1 MPVFRLSAK
10 SLEDLKSFGRFT
22 LKSWG
27 LEQRNI
33 YLSKLDES
41 FHILAE
47 QPHLG
52 NARDD
57 IRKEKKP
64 SENGCCEWKRQS
76 RKAAEEA
83 GCLLTAVRGVLSQ
96 QPLTRQTPNWL
107 LSIQSG
113 AAAAL

>member
-10 SLEDLKSFGRFT
+10 SLEDLKTIGRFT

-27 LEQRNI
+27 REQRNI

-52 NARDD
+52 NSRDD
-57 IRKEKKP
+57 IRK
-64 SENGCCEWKRQS
+64 GYRVYHVGRHLIFYRQKS
-76 RKAAEEA
+76 PGIEIIRILHDRMDVETH
-83 GCLLTAVRGVLSQ
+83 LRRG
-96 QPLTRQTPNWL
+96 
-107 LSIQSG
+107 
-113 AAAAL
+113 

>member
-1 MPVFRLSAK
+1 MSTFRLSAK
-10 SLEDLKSFGRFT
+10 SFEDLKSIARFT

-27 LEQRNI
+27 REQRNI

-57 IRKEKKP
+57 IRKGYRVYHVGRHLIFYRQKSIGIEIIRILHDRMDV
-64 SENGCCEWKRQS
+64 EAHLKRQ
-76 RKAAEEA
+76 
-83 GCLLTAVRGVLSQ
+83 
-96 QPLTRQTPNWL
+96 
-107 LSIQSG
+107 
-113 AAAAL
+113 